1 MARPHR
7 SLNVWMNGILVG
19 NWSVRQ
25 RQSVFQYDP
34 AWLVSPGSRPISLSM
49 PLREK
54 AYQGEVVYNFFD
66 NLLPDTRE
74 LRSRLQ
80 ALYGTASSDAFDL
93 LAEVGRD
100 CVGAVQLLPDSMQPD
115 DLKTIR
121 GTPLTDHEL
130 EERLGSVRSPR
141 GQALSGTLR
150 ISLAG
155 AQEKLA
161 FLRHQGCWMEPLGST
176 PTTHIFKLPMGTL
189 DRAFDLTTSVENEW
203 LCHRLL
209 SELGIPVAACEM
221 LAFGSQKALVVE
233 RFDRRL
239 SRDET
244 WLMRLPQ
251 EDFCQATETSPA
263 QKYETE
269 GGPGIKR
276 CLDLLLASQ
285 QPEVDRPDFFR
296 TQVVYWLLCA
306 IDGHAKN
313 FSLFLES
320 GGRFRLTP
328 RYDVLSAYPILG
340 RGPDKLAEQKAEM
353 AMAVWGSSRH
363 YRWLQIQARHWLK
376 TARDCGIPDPE
387 SLLHQLASAMPSALE
402 RCQRSL
408 PEGFPA
414 SVAEPILTGAG
425 KCLARL

>member
-1 MARPHR
+1 
-7 SLNVWMNGILVG
+7 MNGILVG

-25 RQSVFQYDP
+25 RQSVFQYEP
-34 AWLVSPGSRPISLSM
+34 AWLISRGSRPLSLSM
-49 PLREK
+49 PLRET

-74 LRSRLQ
+74 LRNRLQ
-80 ALYGTASSDAFDL
+80 ALYGTATTDAFDL

-100 CVGAVQLLPDSMQPD
+100 CVGAVQLLPDGQEPV

-121 GTPLTDHEL
+121 GTVLEEREL
-130 EERLGSVRSPR
+130 EERLRSIRYP
-141 GQALSGTLR
+141 GALSRTLR

-161 FLRHQGCWMEPLGST
+161 FLRHQGQWMEPLDST

-189 DRAFDLTTSVENEW
+189 DRTFDLSTSVENEW
-203 LCHRLL
+203 LCHLL
-209 SELGIPVAACEM
+209 LRELEIPVAACEM
-221 LAFGSQKALVVE
+221 LEFGRQKALVVE

-239 SRDET
+239 SRDGT

-251 EDFCQATETSPA
+251 EDFCQATETAPGR
-263 QKYETE
+263 KYETE

-276 CLDLLLASQ
+276 CLDLLLSSQ
-285 QPEVDRPDFFR
+285 QPELDRSDFFR

-313 FSLFLES
+313 YSLFLES

-340 RGPDKLAEQKAEM
+340 RGPDRLPEQKAEM
-353 AMAVWGSSRH
+353 AMAAWGKSRH
-363 YRWLQIQARHWLK
+363 YSWRQIQGRHWIQ
-376 TARDCGIPDPE
+376 TGRSCGIREPE
-387 SLLHQLASAMPSALE
+387 AILHDLTRKLPAALE
-402 RCQRSL
+402 RCERAL
-408 PEGFPA
+408 PDGFPRR
-414 SVAEPILTGAG
+414 VAESILSGAR
-425 KCLARL
+425 KCLNRL